1 MYICQEII
9 YFLRFN
15 SFLWY
20 GYLDIEQTWKST
32 RMNKESSGNMTQG
45 AYEGLRADLL
55 ACRILPG
62 KRLKIQ
68 ELCTRFSVSLGA
80 IREALSRLTSEGLV
94 VAEPQRG
101 FRAAPI
107 SAADLA
113 DLTMV
118 RVEIETLCLRRAI
131 ANGDVD
137 WEARLVAAAH
147 RLSRTPER
155 DVDDPARSNEDW
167 AEAHSAFHLALVD
180 GCGSPWLL
188 HLHALLYAQSERYR
202 RLSVPFA
209 VKGRNVDEEH
219 QAIVTATLARDV
231 ATAVR
236 LLEAHLEATTHIL
249 LNATV
254 DGKKLLDDAQDS
266 GSANTA
272 YGRNLP
278 LEILAL
284 HENDGLYAATTS

>member
-1 MYICQEII
+1 
-9 YFLRFN
+9 
-15 SFLWY
+15 
-20 GYLDIEQTWKST
+20 
-32 RMNKESSGNMTQG
+32 MNKEPSGNMTQG

-68 ELCTRFSVSLGA
+68 ELCGRFSVSLGA

-118 RVEIETLCLRRAI
+118 RVEIETLCLRRSI
-131 ANGDVD
+131 SLGDVD

-155 DVDDPARSNEDW
+155 DKDDPARSNEDW
-167 AEAHSAFHLALVD
+167 AEAHSAFHLAIVD
-180 GCGSPWLL
+180 ACASPWLL

-209 VKGRNVDEEH
+209 VKGRNVEEEH
-219 QAIVTATLARDV
+219 RAIVAATLARDV
-231 ATAVR
+231 ENATR
-236 LLEAHLEATTHIL
+236 LLAAHLEATTHIL
-249 LNATV
+249 LNAMV
-254 DGKKLLDDAQDS
+254 DGKKLLDDMQDG
-266 GSANTA
+266 GSRIAHR
-272 YGRNLP
+272 GRNLP
-278 LEILAL
+278 IETSASHEIA
-284 HENDGLYAATTS
+284 GLYVSTITS

>member
-1 MYICQEII
+1 
-9 YFLRFN
+9 
-15 SFLWY
+15 
-20 GYLDIEQTWKST
+20 
-32 RMNKESSGNMTQG
+32 MNKEPSGNMTQG
-45 AYEGLRADLL
+45 AYESLRADLL

-68 ELCTRFSVSLGA
+68 ELCIRLSVSLGA

-94 VAEPQRG
+94 MAEPQRG

-118 RVEIETLCLRRAI
+118 RVEIETLCLRRTI
-131 ANGDVD
+131 AFGDVD

-155 DVDDPARSNEDW
+155 DRNDPARSNEDW

-180 GCGSPWLL
+180 GCESPWLL

-209 VKGRNVDEEH
+209 AKGRNVDEEH

-231 ATAVR
+231 EKATQ
-236 LLEAHLEATTHIL
+236 LLAEHLEATTHIL

-254 DGKKLLDDAQDS
+254 DGKKLLDDMQGSDS
-266 GSANTA
+266 
-272 YGRNLP
+272 RNAVHDR
-278 LEILAL
+278 ILSPAIQAAHDL
-284 HENDGLYAATTS
+284 AGLYASATP